1 MAARILV
8 VDDEPSIVKLVKT
21 TLEGRGYV
29 VDEAFDGQE
38 AIVQAKLH
46 KPDLI
51 LLDIMMPRM
60 DGTEARKRLLADP
73 ETKDIPVIHLSAVGD
88 FDKQRQ
94 ALNEGA
100 TDYIVKPFAPRELAR
115 PRGRH
120 ARPQEARADG
130 QGAQQE
136 VGATA
141 HHHRHHAPL
150 QGVGACPSRVGTTR
164 TPGRS
169 STRS

>member
-8 VDDEPSIVKLVKT
+8 VDDEPSIVKLVRT
-21 TLEGRGYV
+21 TLEARGYI

-73 ETKDIPVIHLSAVGD
+73 ETKEIPVIHLSAVGD

-94 ALNEGA
+94 ALDEGA
-100 TDYIVKPFAPRELAR
+100 TDYVVKPFAPRELAD
-115 PRGRH
+115 H
-120 ARPQEARADG
+120 VADMLDPKKRE
-130 QGAQQE
+130 QMMKERSKKSAQLR
-136 VGATA
+136 TITDIM
-141 HHHRHHAPL
+141 HR
-150 QGVGACPSRVGTTR
+150 SKE
-164 TPGRS
+164 
-169 STRS
+169 